1 MVKLSVLAAV
11 AAAALVPGAADAAL
25 LTFTI
30 TGDYRAS
37 FTIDS
42 NPTPNEY
49 IGATGLVLW
58 DVDVVSQDGDG
69 PADIGFFDRS
79 LGGGLSII
87 DYSDFSPL
95 FVADGPQLYL
105 GTVQAPVFTTGIF
118 QLVEYEGAGRYT
130 LTIANAA
137 AAPVPEPASW
147 AMMLAGFG
155 LAGTALRR
163 RPRVTV
169 RIA

>member
-1 MVKLSVLAAV
+1 MAKLSLLAAV
-11 AAAALVPGAADAAL
+11 AAAALVPASADAAL

-30 TGDYRAS
+30 TGDYQAS

-42 NPTPNEY
+42 NPTLNEY
-49 IGATGLVLW
+49 IGGTGLVLW
-58 DVDVVSQDGDG
+58 NVAVAAEGATG
-69 PADIGFFDRS
+69 PADIGFFDAS

-87 DYSDFSPL
+87 DYSDFSPF
-95 FVADGPQLYL
+95 FVADGPQLYS
-105 GTVQAPVFTTGIF
+105 GTVRAPVFGIGTF
-118 QLVEYEGAGRYT
+118 ELTEYEGTGRYT
-130 LTIANAA
+130 LTIAEAGAA
-137 AAPVPEPASW
+137 AVPEPASW
-147 AMMLAGFG
+147 AMMIAGFG